1 MSSEN
6 PKASNAGTQANLSM
20 GGGPHMRMRV
30 SAPGAGMCS
39 ATIWG
44 HAHREGKGGE
54 VGGRFLGVPWKYM
67 HADVGLSVHSVHGDV
82 RGE

>member
-30 SAPGAGMCS
+30 SAAGAGMCS

-44 HAHREGKGGE
+44 EGYTHRQG
-54 VGGRFLGVPWKYM
+54 VGVGRE
-67 HADVGLSVHSVHGDV
+67 AQ
-82 RGE
+82 